1 MSSMEIHQAGISLE
15 RMVARTDAKLTG
27 KDAFN
32 HADYYD
38 YDKGIYDGIA
48 STLEAIQGKF
58 DSVRF
63 RTTEAGTPRARAD
76 VFSKSAADVLRSLD
90 PNLIDPNKNVEL
102 VTAMVRILGLA
113 EALYQ
118 HCVGYDG
125 PDQT

>member
-1 MSSMEIHQAGISLE
+1 MSSMKIHQAGISLE
-15 RMVARTDAKLTG
+15 RMIARTGAKLTG

-38 YDKGIYDGIA
+38 YGKGIYDGIA
-48 STLEAIQGKF
+48 STLGAIRAKL
-58 DSVRF
+58 DSVGF

-76 VFSKSAADVLRSLD
+76 VFSKSAADVLRLLD
-90 PNLIDPNKNVEL
+90 PNLIDPDENSEL
-102 VTAMVRILGLA
+102 VTALVGTLGLA